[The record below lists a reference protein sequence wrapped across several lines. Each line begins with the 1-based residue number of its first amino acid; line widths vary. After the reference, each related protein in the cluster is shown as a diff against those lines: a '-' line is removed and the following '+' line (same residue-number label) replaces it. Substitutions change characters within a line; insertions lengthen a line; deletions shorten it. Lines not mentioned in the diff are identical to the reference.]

1 MIKQFNVQRPTPN
14 AQRSINKIKY
24 WTLDVERWAFSFS

>member
-14 AQRSINKIKY
+14 AQRSTQKIKY
-24 WTLDVERWAFSFS
+24 WTLGVERWAFSLS